1 MRYADDDDIPRSR
14 SLGAYALIALGTVLL
29 LFVVIGGCA
38 SVSSFKGVESS
49 EVCIVKQGGPLDGR
63 DVKEVRQPAE
73 GPKFIGPFNS
83 QHCFPS
89 NERSYTFST
98 NAEEAD
104 AKAVDVFHTPTVDAV
119 EVYIA
124 GQARFRLT
132 TDPALVEK
140 FYRSYGNRTYD
151 GKNAYDGGDG
161 WSNFL
166 EQVFR
171 PQLQNALRDAIG
183 TYKCV
188 ELKNTCQ
195 YVQNTEA
202 VTEGKVEEVNSSQNL
217 AEVEKQV
224 AEQLNT
230 NIKNSLGEPYFE
242 AVRFNITGV
251 EFDDSV
257 EQQVIE
263 AQTKR
268 TEVANARLEAQ
279 RATEEAQGRTAV
291 AKENAKAIKVKASS
305 YKSNPAQA
313 DIDKLHA
320 LCGDNGCT
328 NIQVVGGS
336 VTKLLK

>member
-1 MRYADDDDIPRSR
+1 LRDYDDGPGLKVYVFGTIAVV
-14 SLGAYALIALGTVLL
+14 LGLILL
-29 LFVVIGGCA
+29 IGGCA
-38 SVSSFKGVESS
+38 AATSFKGVESS
-49 EVCIVKQGGPLDGR
+49 EICVVKQGGPFDGR

-98 NAEEAD
+98 NPEEAD
-104 AKAVDVFHTPTVDAV
+104 AKAVDVFHTPTLDAV

-132 TDPALVEK
+132 TDPDLVEK

-224 AEQLNT
+224 AEQLRN
-230 NIKNSLGEPYFE
+230 NIESSLGDKYFE
-242 AVRFNITGV
+242 AIRFNITGV
-251 EFDDSV
+251 EFDDKV
-257 EQQVIE
+257 EAQVIE

-268 TEVANARLEAQ
+268 TQVANARLEAE

-328 NIQVVGGS
+328 SLQVLGGA
-336 VTKLLK
+336 VTKLIR